1 MSEDTTREPQEAA
14 EKEPAKG
21 SRKEPAK
28 APSKEP
34 PAASR
39 KEPRRTARAPKDPGA
54 PGLAAVLRTRVAQV
68 VWTVAVVCALFLAV
82 GALLIALKAN
92 TGNALVRFVLD
103 VADALDLQVFSRRNG
118 VFEMTGADAAT
129 KNALANWGLAA
140 VAYLVVGRIVDRVV
154 RP

>member
-1 MSEDTTREPQEAA
+1 MTEDTTNGPQPTSG
-14 EKEPAKG
+14 EKEPERTEPRAEPRAEPRTEKRRAA
-21 SRKEPAK
+21 RKPK
-28 APSKEP
+28 DQDAPS
-34 PAASR
+34 
-39 KEPRRTARAPKDPGA
+39 
-54 PGLAAVLRTRVAQV
+54 LVAVLRTRFAQV
-68 VWTVAVVCALFLAV
+68 VWTAAVVCALFLAV

-103 VADALDLQVFSRRNG
+103 VADALDLQVFSRHNG
-118 VFEMTGADAAT
+118 VFKMTGTDAVT